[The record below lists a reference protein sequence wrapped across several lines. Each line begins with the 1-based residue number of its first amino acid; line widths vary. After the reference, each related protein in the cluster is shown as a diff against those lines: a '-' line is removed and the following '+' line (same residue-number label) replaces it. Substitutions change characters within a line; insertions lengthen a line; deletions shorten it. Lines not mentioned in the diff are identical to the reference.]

1 MISVDAARCCYCGS
15 CVSLCPVGALNLQ
28 ETRLAVSDECMECG
42 LCLPACPMGALR
54 AAEAQVGPLPT
65 LRDSCDV
72 VVVGAG
78 PGGAVAA
85 WEAAAYGLS
94 VLLLEK
100 RQEIGS
106 PVRCAEGIGH
116 DALLPFI
123 EPDPAWI
130 SARISSA
137 RIITVHDGRERVW
150 QAQGRGERQVGYV
163 LERRVF
169 DRVLAEKAAL
179 AGARV
184 QVKTA
189 ALGLLREGQRVVGV
203 VAEGPWGRREIAAR
217 VVVGADGVESRV
229 GRWAG
234 LETTLPQQD
243 QMTCAQFLLAGI
255 DVAPHCTCYYLD
267 PVLAPG
273 GYAWVFPKGGQR
285 ANVGLG
291 VQAGLSASAP
301 VELLTRFIESHAFL
315 SQGSPVTLITGG
327 VPVAM
332 PPARL
337 VTDGCL
343 LVGDAARQV
352 DPLTG
357 GGIGNAMVAGRLAGR
372 VAASAIAAG
381 DVSAVALSRYEHE
394 WAAGI
399 GRQMARN
406 FRLRARFPPAERC
419 SERFLSVFAMAV
431 GGSK

>member
-1 MISVDAARCCYCGS
+1 
-15 CVSLCPVGALNLQ
+15 
-28 ETRLAVSDECMECG
+28 
-42 LCLPACPMGALR
+42 
-54 AAEAQVGPLPT
+54 
-65 LRDSCDV
+65 
-72 VVVGAG
+72 
-78 PGGAVAA
+78 VAA
-85 WEAAAYGLS
+85 WEAAAHGLS

-130 SARISSA
+130 SAHISSA
-137 RIITVHDGRERVW
+137 RIITVCDGREQVW
-150 QAQGRGERQVGYV
+150 QAEAQGERQVGYV

-179 AGARV
+179 AGAHV
-184 QVKTA
+184 LVKTA

-217 VVVGADGVESRV
+217 VVIGADGVESRV
-229 GRWAG
+229 GQWAG

-243 QMTCAQFLLAGI
+243 QMACAQFLLAGI
-255 DVAPHCTCYYLD
+255 DADPHCTCYYLD

-273 GYAWVFPKGGQR
+273 GYAWIFPKGGQR

-301 VELLTRFIESHAFL
+301 VELLTRFIESRASL
-315 SQGSPVTLITGG
+315 SRGSPVTLIAGG

-332 PPARL
+332 PPAHL

-357 GGIGNAMVAGRLAGR
+357 GGIGNAMAAGRLAGR
-372 VAASAIAAG
+372 VAAGAIAAG
-381 DVSAVALSRYEHE
+381 DVSAAALSRYEQE
-394 WAAGI
+394 WTAGI

-406 FRLRARFPPAERC
+406 FRLRAKFSPAERC
-419 SERFLSVFAMAV
+419 TERFLSVFAMAV
-431 GGSK
+431 GGGK